1 MEMKIFLSVLTLA
14 AVYAIADVDEP
25 APDTLL
31 EAVSEAP
38 SSQQDSV
45 LDLNQEESKCIP
57 PDIHPCALPMC
68 SNFSGCRAIRGEFSQ
83 EELDSIAKEKWSVA
97 TGQKRDSLA
106 REFRDEIGV
115 FLPEVCLFQF
125 VQYSKNDFP
134 VEVIAFGEDTLKV
147 IGKYTTAQ
155 INICRN
161 FKNGKLHEKI
171 YDDNGNLKRTVS
183 YKNGVK
189 EGKEKTYAKDGW
201 LERERSFSA
210 GKLSGS
216 AFEYDEYGNKV
227 NESIYKN
234 GVIQKKIQYGNYSD
248 KLNYHGFFGGDGCK
262 ASYGCLSFQC
272 VENAEKKC
280 NCIEKYKEKIFS
292 ISQTLYKNGTIH
304 SKTEFYY
311 PCYDGNIEENDKIN
325 IGVNKIYSTANYK
338 NGELNGTV
346 KEFYP
351 DGKIKSTVTY
361 EDGEAVSEK
370 KCFSKNGKVQKIGT
384 ENMECD

>member
-1 MEMKIFLSVLTLA
+1 M
-14 AVYAIADVDEP
+14 
-25 APDTLL
+25 
-31 EAVSEAP
+31 
-38 SSQQDSV
+38 
-45 LDLNQEESKCIP
+45 
-57 PDIHPCALPMC
+57 
-68 SNFSGCRAIRGEFSQ
+68 
-83 EELDSIAKEKWSVA
+83 
-97 TGQKRDSLA
+97 
-106 REFRDEIGV
+106 
-115 FLPEVCLFQF
+115 
-125 VQYSKNDFP
+125 
-134 VEVIAFGEDTLKV
+134 
-147 IGKYTTAQ
+147 
-155 INICRN
+155 
-161 FKNGKLHEKI
+161 HEKN
-171 YDDNGNLKRTVS
+171 YDADGNLRRTVS

-189 EGKEKTYAKDGW
+189 EGKEKIYAAEGW
-201 LERERSFSA
+201 LLLERSFSA
-210 GKLSGS
+210 SKLNGT

-262 ASYGCLSFQC
+262 TSYGCLSFQC
-272 VENAEKKC
+272 DENAEKKC

-351 DGKIKSTVTY
+351 NGKIKSTVTY

>member
-1 MEMKIFLSVLTLA
+1 MGKIKMKVFLSVLTLA
-14 AVYAIADVDEP
+14 AVYAVADVDEA
-25 APDTLL
+25 APNTSQ
-31 EAVSEAP
+31 EEVSEASP
-38 SSQQDSV
+38 SQQDSV

-57 PDIHPCALPMC
+57 PDIHPCALRMGSSDFYEC
-68 SNFSGCRAIRGEFSQ
+68 DRIRSEFSQ
-83 EELDSIAKEKWSVA
+83 DELDSIAKEKWSVA

-106 REFRDEIGV
+106 RRFRDEIG
-115 FLPEVCLFQF
+115 FFSPEVCLFQF
-125 VQYSKNDFP
+125 VQNSKDEYDYATGF
-134 VEVIAFGEDTLKV
+134 AFGEDSLKV
-147 IGKYTTAQ
+147 MDTRYHGPKLRFSIY
-155 INICRN
+155 RN
-161 FKNGKLHEKI
+161 QKNGKLHEKI
-171 YDDNGNLKRTVS
+171 YDADGNLRRTVS

-189 EGKEKTYAKDGW
+189 EGKEKM
-201 LERERSFSA
+201 
-210 GKLSGS
+210 
-216 AFEYDEYGNKV
+216 YDEYGNKV

-248 KLNYHGFFGGDGCK
+248 KLNYRGFLGSGCK
-262 ASYGCLSFQC
+262 NSYGCLSFQC
-272 VENAEKKC
+272 DENAEKKC

-351 DGKIKSTVTY
+351 NGKIKSTVTY

-370 KCFSKNGKVQKIGT
+370 KCFSKNGKVQKIGI
-384 ENMECD
+384 ENMKCD

>member
-1 MEMKIFLSVLTLA
+1 M
-14 AVYAIADVDEP
+14 
-25 APDTLL
+25 
-31 EAVSEAP
+31 
-38 SSQQDSV
+38 
-45 LDLNQEESKCIP
+45 
-57 PDIHPCALPMC
+57 
-68 SNFSGCRAIRGEFSQ
+68 
-83 EELDSIAKEKWSVA
+83 
-97 TGQKRDSLA
+97 
-106 REFRDEIGV
+106 
-115 FLPEVCLFQF
+115 
-125 VQYSKNDFP
+125 
-134 VEVIAFGEDTLKV
+134 
-147 IGKYTTAQ
+147 
-155 INICRN
+155 
-161 FKNGKLHEKI
+161 HEKI
-171 YDDNGNLKRTVS
+171 YDANGNLKRTVS

-189 EGKEKTYAKDGW
+189 EGKEKIYAAEGW
-201 LERERSFSA
+201 LLLERSFSA
-210 GKLSGS
+210 GKLNGS

-262 ASYGCLSFQC
+262 TSYGCLSFQC

-338 NGELNGTV
+338 NGELDGTV

-351 DGKIKSTVTY
+351 NGKIKSTVTY
-361 EDGEAVSEK
+361 EDGEVVSEK

-384 ENMECD
+384 ENMKCD